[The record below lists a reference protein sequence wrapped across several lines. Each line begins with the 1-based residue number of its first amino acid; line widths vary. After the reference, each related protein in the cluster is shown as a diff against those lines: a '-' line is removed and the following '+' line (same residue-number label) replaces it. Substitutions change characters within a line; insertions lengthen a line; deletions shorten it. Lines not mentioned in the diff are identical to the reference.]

1 MLTNTTGIDHILRLW
16 ESDPTVSPS
25 IVHIHRTPARAAQT
39 TPLPGNLHQALT
51 QLLVDSGIQSL
62 YSHQGKSWVAAHEG
76 LNVAV
81 VTGTA
86 SGKTL
91 CYNLPVVDTCLRRPE
106 ARALYIFPTKALAQ
120 DQFKILSSWS
130 TALSSITDLHPA
142 IFDGDTPASQ
152 RQQIRSNTRLLI
164 TNPDMLHTGMLPH
177 HTIWADFWRNLRYII
192 IDEMHTYRGIF
203 GSHVANLLRR
213 VKRIAAF
220 YGTFPQFLLSSA
232 TIANPAELAAELI
245 ESPVHIIDEDGA
257 PSGERHLI
265 LYNPPI
271 VDQTLGLRASAFNE
285 SLRLAGDLLHEKLQT
300 ILFIRSRQG
309 VELALRYLRDNNPEF
324 ALQVEGYRSGYL
336 PQERRMIEASL
347 RDGRTSLVAATNAL
361 ELGIDIGSL
370 AAAVLVGFPG
380 TIASMRQQIGRAG
393 RKNAGAL
400 AVLVA
405 SPVPLDQFLMQH
417 PEYILERS
425 PEMGLIDP
433 NNLLILLQHL
443 RCAAFELPFN
453 AGEPFGKLSPDLLSG
468 LLDVLV
474 GAQEVHQAH
483 GNYYWMAD
491 KYPAS
496 GVSLRSSSP
505 KSINLRVSGANGG
518 IRIGEIDWTSA
529 CWFVHPGAIYLHGGQ
544 SYLVQQLDFG
554 EAIAWLKP
562 VQSDYYTEP
571 ITKTKIEKISEIN
584 GISIPGGKKYFGEI
598 QVTSQVVAFRK
609 VSWYSHE
616 YLGGDELAL
625 PPTELRTTACW
636 FIVHE
641 NTISALREQ
650 GLWSND
656 PNDYGPN
663 WQKQRRLALHRDNYM
678 CQICGAPE
686 RERPHHVH
694 HKQAFRTFNSYEEA
708 NQLDNL
714 ITLCPPCHRRAE
726 LNIRMRSGLAGLSYA
741 LHNLSPLHLM
751 CDRSDLGVFAEHQ
764 SPFASGQSVIVFF
777 DLVSAGIGL
786 SKKLFEIERTI
797 FLQAR
802 ELVNSCPCTD
812 GCPACVGPAGEN
824 AIGGKAETMAL
835 LDEFNKAV
843 KF

>member
-1 MLTNTTGIDHILRLW
+1 MLTNSMGIDHILHLW
-16 ESDPTVSPS
+16 EADPTVSPS
-25 IVHIHRTPARAAQT
+25 IVRIHRTPARAAQT
-39 TPLPGNLHQALT
+39 TPLPDDLHPALM
-51 QLLVDSGIQSL
+51 QLLLDSGIQSL
-62 YSHQGKSWVAAHEG
+62 YSHQGKSWVAARDG

-91 CYNLPVVDTCLRRPE
+91 CYNLPVVDTCLRQPK
-106 ARALYIFPTKALAQ
+106 ARALYLFPTKALAQ
-120 DQFKILSSWS
+120 DQYKILASWA
-130 TALSSITDLHPA
+130 TGLSYISDLHPA
-142 IFDGDTPASQ
+142 IYDGDTPASR
-152 RQQIRSNTRLLI
+152 RQQIRSNARLLI

-177 HTIWADFWRNLRYII
+177 HTIWAEYWRNLRYII
-192 IDEMHTYRGIF
+192 IDEMHTYRGVF

-220 YGTFPQFLLSSA
+220 YGAFPQFLLSSA
-232 TIANPAELAAELI
+232 TIANPGELAAEMV

-271 VDQTLGLRASAFNE
+271 VDPTLGLRASAFNE

-309 VELALRYLRDNNPEF
+309 VELALRYLRDNNPDF
-324 ALQVEGYRSGYL
+324 ARQVEGYRSGYL

-347 RDGRTSLVAATNAL
+347 RDGHTSLVAATNAL

-380 TIASMRQQIGRAG
+380 TIASLRQQIGRAG

-405 SPVPLDQFLMQH
+405 SPAPLDQFLMQH

-453 AGEPFGKLSPDLLSG
+453 SGEPFGKLPPELLSG

-474 GAQEVHQAH
+474 GAQEVHQAN
-483 GNYYWMAD
+483 GSYYWMAD

-505 KSINLRVSGANGG
+505 KSINLRVSEPNGG
-518 IRIGEIDWTSA
+518 VRIGEIDWASA

-544 SYLVQQLDFG
+544 SYLVQRLDFDD
-554 EAIAWLKP
+554 AVAWLKP

-571 ITKTKIEKISEIN
+571 ITKTKIEKISEID
-584 GISIPGGKKYFGEI
+584 GVSIPGGKKFFGEI

-616 YLGGDELAL
+616 YLGGDELTL
-625 PPTELRTTACW
+625 PPIELRTTACW

-641 NTISALREQ
+641 NTIAALREQ

-663 WQKQRRLALHRDNYM
+663 WQRQRRLALQRDNFT

-764 SPFASGQSVIVFF
+764 SPFAGGQSVIVFF
-777 DLVSAGIGL
+777 DLVPAGIGL
-786 SKKLFEIERTI
+786 SKKMFEIERTI
-797 FLQAR
+797 FLQAQ
-802 ELVNSCPCTD
+802 ELVSSCPCVD

-843 KF
+843 KY